1 MCPGLGGPSGRRGS
15 ASDARACPAC
25 ACASRARA
33 CPWYLSGSRRMALPH
48 LCTQGWGLSG
58 VTRAKPSPRPQT
70 FYSRT
75 SSCPRGG
82 GHMVGVLS
90 ALGRNTPPTYASIHL
105 PGALPLEP
113 AICLVRMRDG
123 GRAVANAPCGNWIQP
138 GWGRGVADRKRFRPP
153 GPMPGVLEEDAAGAV
168 IIMTRSGSSRWMP
181 GVSRAVRGRCNCPR
195 RGGQLR
201 RQAAQEV
208 AGGRRPRSRRE
219 AYGDA

>member
-1 MCPGLGGPSGRRGS
+1 MLWGPVGSVCPPAGFSQSVRTRTSVISTVRRPGSGGRTPWSQSWCVCPGLGGPSGRRGS

-90 ALGRNTPPTYASIHL
+90 AAWRIAPPTYASIHL

-113 AICLVRMRDG
+113 AICLVRLRDG
-123 GRAVANAPCGNWIQP
+123 GRAVANAPCG
-138 GWGRGVADRKRFRPP
+138 
-153 GPMPGVLEEDAAGAV
+153 
-168 IIMTRSGSSRWMP
+168 SGFS
-181 GVSRAVRGRCNCPR
+181 
-195 RGGQLR
+195 
-201 RQAAQEV
+201 
-208 AGGRRPRSRRE
+208 
-219 AYGDA
+219 

>member
-1 MCPGLGGPSGRRGS
+1 MRVRVLGVSRVLAVWRCLIY
-15 ASDARACPAC
+15 ARKVGV
-25 ACASRARA
+25 
-33 CPWYLSGSRRMALPH
+33 YLRN
-48 LCTQGWGLSG
+48 QGEAQSQ
-58 VTRAKPSPRPQT
+58 TPT

-75 SSCPRGG
+75 SGCPRGG

-113 AICLVRMRDG
+113 AICLVRLRDG

-168 IIMTRSGSSRWMP
+168 IIMT
-181 GVSRAVRGRCNCPR
+181 
-195 RGGQLR
+195 
-201 RQAAQEV
+201 
-208 AGGRRPRSRRE
+208 
-219 AYGDA
+219 